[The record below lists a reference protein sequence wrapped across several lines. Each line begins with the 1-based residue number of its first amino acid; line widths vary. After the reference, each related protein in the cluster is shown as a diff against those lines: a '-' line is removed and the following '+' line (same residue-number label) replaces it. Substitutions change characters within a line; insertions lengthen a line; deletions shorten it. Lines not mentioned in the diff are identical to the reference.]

1 MEGFGGFSTE
11 EFAPEGS
18 NLEGFPLE
26 GFGEPADGFSLNEI
40 MNGMGEE
47 EEYEEP
53 EEEDEEDAEELEEPQ
68 LDQGPNVDQKS
79 NKVDDYYNMY
89 SVTFQKGKRRK
100 PKGTFVK
107 VRKDGLQLDQ
117 GPNQDGD
124 EFETVYVPEEKP
136 RDSYYDVYQDTFVT
150 AKSRREGA
158 QGFRNNNRHSM
169 GINFDNKMGANLNP
183 NVNPAVNLNPNLKPN
198 VNPAAN
204 LNPNVR
210 PFVNLNPNVRPFV
223 NLNPNLNPVK
233 NPKPNLNPVVN
244 QIPNLAPN
252 TRYGR
257 LTQPHPFR
265 NNRRNRLSRY

>member
-1 MEGFGGFSTE
+1 MELVRK
-11 EFAPEGS
+11 
-18 NLEGFPLE
+18 N
-26 GFGEPADGFSLNEI
+26 
-40 MNGMGEE
+40 M
-47 EEYEEP
+47 EEP
-53 EEEDEEDAEELEEPQ
+53 EEEDLEDEEESEESEEQEPEVNEESN
-68 LDQGPNVDQKS
+68 DDQKS

-89 SVTFQKGKRRK
+89 SVTFQKGKRSK

-158 QGFRNNNRHSM
+158 QGIRNNNRHPM
-169 GINFDNKMGANLNP
+169 GMNFDNKMGANLNP

-198 VNPAAN
+198 VH
-204 LNPNVR
+204 

-233 NPKPNLNPVVN
+233 NPNPNLNPVVN